1 MKRFALFLFFCLPAA
16 AQFSVGVIGGIPFND
31 LVSNPST
38 NAITFADKSGRY
50 TIGPTVQLGLPLGF
64 RVEADALYRP
74 AEFTSAIPAGSFSA
88 SQWRIP
94 VLLQYRFGAPIVKPF
109 VEAGYSYDHINITV
123 PASLSSTSYSITS
136 HHGFVLGAGVDFKI
150 PIFRISPEIRFTRD
164 VDSGTS
170 NLLQLNQAEF
180 LIGIRF

>member
-1 MKRFALFLFFCLPAA
+1 VKRFALLFFFCLPAA

-64 RVEADALYRP
+64 RLEADALYRP
-74 AEFTSAIPAGSFSA
+74 AEFTSATFGAVGNFSA

-94 VLLQYRFGAPIVKPF
+94 VLLQYRFGAPILKPF
-109 VEAGYSYDHINITV
+109 VEAGYSYDHINIKV
-123 PASLSSTSYSITS
+123 PTFNTSYSITS

-150 PIFRISPEIRFTRD
+150 PLFRISPEIRFTRD
-164 VDSGTS
+164 VDSGTN